1 MKGLFVKDFRLLMG
15 QKNFFAAVFGVS
27 VVLLMTGTGGIAS
40 AASYVLCYI
49 GFVSSFFVLSTIGYD
64 EFDNG
69 NAFLFTLPFKRRT
82 YAVEKYIFGLVIGI
96 ASMIIMLVVEAVY
109 FQIKGVSA
117 DWILLLVTFG
127 SGAACLAGFLALMI
141 PFQLK
146 FGSEKGRIALIAVM
160 MAIFAFVYVSAKAL
174 DADFMNIRHLL
185 RGIQNLGTAGIIVM
199 IFLIVLAALV
209 LSASISI
216 AILKKKE
223 F

>member
-27 VVLLMTGTGGIAS
+27 VVLLMTGAGGIAS
-40 AASYVLCYI
+40 SASYVLCYI

-69 NAFLFTLPFKRRT
+69 NAFLFTLPFKRKT
-82 YAVEKYIFGLVIGI
+82 YAVEKYIFGLFIGI
-96 ASMIIMLVVEAVY
+96 AAMLIMLAVEAVY

-117 DWILLLVTFG
+117 DWMLLLVTFG

-160 MAIFAFVYVSAKAL
+160 MAIFALAYVAAKAL
-174 DADFMNIRHLL
+174 NANFMSVSYLL
-185 RGIQNLGTAGIIVM
+185 QSIQKLGTAGIIAV
-199 IFLIVLAALV
+199 IFLAVLAVLA
-209 LSASISI
+209 LSAGISI
-216 AILKKKE
+216 AILNKKE

>member
-15 QKNFFAAVFGVS
+15 QKNFFAAVFGVAAF
-27 VVLLMTGTGGIAS
+27 LLMTGTGGIAS
-40 AASYVLCYI
+40 SASYVLCYI

-82 YAVEKYIFGLVIGI
+82 YAVEKYIFGLFIGI
-96 ASMIIMLVVEAVY
+96 SSMIIMLVVEAVY
-109 FQIKGVSA
+109 FQIKAVSA

-174 DADFMNIRHLL
+174 DADFMNIRYLL
-185 RGIQNLGTAGIIVM
+185 RGIQNLGTAGIIVV